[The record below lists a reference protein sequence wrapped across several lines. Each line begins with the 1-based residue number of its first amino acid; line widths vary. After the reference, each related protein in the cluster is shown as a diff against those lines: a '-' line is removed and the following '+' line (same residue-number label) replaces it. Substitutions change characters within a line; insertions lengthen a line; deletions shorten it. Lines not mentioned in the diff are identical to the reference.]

1 MESQK
6 IWSDILSDIKSNVS
20 TSVFRTWFFGSRAL
34 EFKNGTEKKLLVV
47 GVKNNFLKEHL
58 EKRFLPVIS
67 QAAQNRTKSQVDVVF
82 VVSSVSEEKVQREP
96 LFTGIAQRVII
107 KKGAE
112 ILNPNYTFENFVVG
126 ASNNLSFLAA
136 KTTATERGSGYNPLF
151 IYGPTGVGKTHLLHA
166 VGNEFIQSTL
176 DGKTLYVSA
185 EKFTNDYLESLVN
198 KTQIAF
204 RTKYRGLDLLLIDD
218 IQFLAGKESTQDEF
232 FHTFNEL
239 VLAGKQVV
247 IVADRHPKE
256 LGKLKERLVS
266 RFLGGLAVDV
276 GLPDL
281 EMRMGILKLKCQ
293 EKGAQID
300 EETIRYIA
308 ESCEGGARELEGSLI
323 SALSLVKLTGG
334 KASTFEIRKAAGGG
348 RKRQWP
354 DSGKIVSKICAYFGL
369 KKADVYGKS
378 RKAKINLARQVVMYF
393 LRKEAELSYVAV
405 GDLVGGRDHST
416 VIHAVE
422 KIEELKRDSKF
433 GDEILR
439 IKASFNS

>member
-6 IWSDILSDIKSNVS
+6 IWADILSDIKLNVS
-20 TSVFRTWFFGSRAL
+20 TSVFRTWFSGSKAL
-34 EFKNGTEKKLLVV
+34 EFKDGVDKKLLIVA
-47 GVKNNFLKEHL
+47 VKNNFLKEHL
-58 EKRFLPVIS
+58 EKRFLPVICGS
-67 QAAQNRTKSQVDVVF
+67 AQKRMKTAVEVVF
-82 VVSSVSEEKVQREP
+82 VVSPVGEEKSHREP
-96 LFTGIAQRVII
+96 LFTGIAQRVIV

-136 KTTATERGSGYNPLF
+136 KTTASAGGSGYNPLF

-166 VGNEFIQSTL
+166 VGNEFLQNTL
-176 DGKTLYVSA
+176 DGKALYVSA

-239 VLAGKQVV
+239 VLSQKQVV
-247 IVADRHPKE
+247 IVADRHPKD
-256 LGKLKERLVS
+256 LGRIKERLVS
-266 RFLGGLAVDV
+266 RFVGGLAVDV

-300 EETIRYIA
+300 EATIRYIA

-334 KASTFEIRKAAGGG
+334 KASFDDIKKAAASN
-348 RKRQWP
+348 RQSQKP
-354 DSGKIVSKICAYFGL
+354 DTGKVLSGVCMHFGL
-369 KKADVYGKS
+369 KKADICGKS
-378 RKAKINLARQVVMYF
+378 RKAKINLARQAAMYF
-393 LRKEAELSYVAV
+393 LRKEAGLSLVQI
-405 GDLVGGRDHST
+405 GDLLGGRDHST

-422 KIEELKRDSKF
+422 KVERMAVNKNF

-439 IKASFNS
+439 IRNRISS